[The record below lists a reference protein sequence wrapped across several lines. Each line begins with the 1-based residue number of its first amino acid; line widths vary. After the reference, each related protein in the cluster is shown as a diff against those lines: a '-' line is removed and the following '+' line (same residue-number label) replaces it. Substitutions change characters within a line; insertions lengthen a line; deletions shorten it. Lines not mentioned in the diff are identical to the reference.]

1 MASNDQPSDE
11 RLEVTDLGSVLAMLQ
26 QMMEQQRQ
34 EAEANREWQRA
45 MLGSWRLYQG
55 DEPLLLLR

>member
-45 MLGSWRLYQG
+45 MLGSWRL
-55 DEPLLLLR
+55 